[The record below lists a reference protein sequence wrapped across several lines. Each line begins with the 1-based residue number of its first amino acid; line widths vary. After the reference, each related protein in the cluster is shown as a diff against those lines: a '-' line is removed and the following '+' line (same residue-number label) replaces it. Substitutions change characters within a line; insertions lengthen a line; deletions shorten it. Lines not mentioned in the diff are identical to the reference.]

1 MEYDEYGA
9 RTAKGA
15 TPVNSRVYLLAFPL
29 GHLAND
35 WAPSAIWLLAPA
47 IALAMDL
54 SPGEVGLLISI
65 HTVGAS
71 LAYIPAGLL
80 GDHLRSRGLLLA
92 GTFWWVAIGYFAA
105 ASAPNFWVLAILLGI
120 AGLGDA
126 AWHPI
131 ATGIMVEQMPKRRA
145 QALGIH
151 AMGGTLA
158 EVGAPLCVGFLL
170 AMFDWR
176 TVLQLSVLPTVVMG
190 IVFLRIARS
199 VPPARNHGVSMT
211 DIRRL
216 WDIWRQPT
224 GLWVMAIVIT
234 YNMSV
239 MAVLSMTPLFLQS
252 NHGYSSA
259 ATGIVFAAMALC
271 GSLAQPILGRLSDV
285 IGRKRVLV
293 GATSSAAVCAAGI
306 ALVSQPVGLVGIVIL
321 AAGLLVGVRAVML
334 AVMVEVSGQ
343 RESTTLGFAFGIMDG
358 VGALGAVL
366 AGLAGHLDLRYAF
379 FFAATLAATSTF
391 IAVRHSFVARS
402 LSDSAIVARENQP

>member
-1 MEYDEYGA
+1 M
-9 RTAKGA
+9 
-15 TPVNSRVYLLAFPL
+15 NSRVYLLAFPL

-47 IALAMDL
+47 VALAMDL

-80 GDHLRSRGLLLA
+80 GDHVRNRGLLLA
-92 GTFWWVAIGYFAA
+92 GTFWWVTIGYFAA
-105 ASAPNFWVLAILLGI
+105 ASAPNFWVLAILLGV

-190 IVFLRIARS
+190 IVFLRIGRF
-199 VPPARNHGVSMT
+199 VPPSQNHGVSMT

-216 WDIWRQPT
+216 WDIWRRPT
-224 GLWVMAIVIT
+224 GLWIMAIVIT

-239 MAVLSMTPLFLQS
+239 MAILSMTPLFLQS

-259 ATGIVFAAMALC
+259 ETGIVFAFMALC
-271 GSLAQPILGRLSDV
+271 GALAQPIFGRLSDV

-293 GATSSAAVCAAGI
+293 GAMSCAAVCMAGI
-306 ALVSQPVGLVGIVIL
+306 ALVHQPAGLVGIIIL
-321 AAGLLVGVRAVML
+321 ATGLLVGVRAVML

-379 FFAATLAATSTF
+379 FFAATLAGTSTF
-391 IAVRHSFVARS
+391 MAVRHSFVAMANPRS
-402 LSDSAIVARENQP
+402 LNHAPSRERTI